1 MDFLISICKIDSFIG
16 FTLFEKSFEKEI
28 LSLTSKPPIIIAHR
42 GAQAVY
48 PEHTL
53 EAYKKAIELG
63 ADFIEPDLVMTKDG
77 ILVSRHEPYLS
88 ATTDVEDHPEFADRK
103 TTKSIDE
110 NEITDWF
117 VSDFRLAELKT
128 LRARQAR
135 PERSKEFD
143 GLFEITTF
151 QEIITLAKAHKTT
164 TGTPI
169 GIYPELKHPSYHTQL
184 GLPMLETF
192 LNQIEDQGFNARE
205 APIYVQCFEVAT
217 LKELR
222 KRSQVRIVQLIGATG
237 ITEEGTL
244 LFTKANN
251 EYDSEGAPFDFR
263 ESGNTNTYEWFA
275 TREGMEFVATY
286 ADAIGPWKGF
296 ILPYKEDQL
305 GNITLL
311 PATNFVTLAHEC
323 NLEVHTYTLRD
334 EDTQWQLG
342 EDVMSEYRRF
352 KALGVDGIFTD
363 NTEEAVRA
371 LRPD

>member
-1 MDFLISICKIDSFIG
+1 MDSIIW
-16 FTLFEKSFEKEI
+16 FTLFKIFEKEI
-28 LSLTSKPPIIIAHR
+28 LSMTSKPPIIIAHR

-77 ILVSRHEPYLS
+77 VLVSRHEPYIS
-88 ATTDVEDHPEFADRK
+88 GTTDVEDHPEFADRK
-103 TTKSIDE
+103 TTQSIDE

-117 VSDFRLAELKT
+117 VSDFTLAELKT

-143 GLFEITTF
+143 GLFKIVTF

-164 TGTPI
+164 TGNPV
-169 GIYPELKHPSYHTQL
+169 GIYPELKHPSYHTQV

-192 LNQIEDQGFNARE
+192 LNQIEGQGFNARE

-222 KRSQVRIVQLIGATG
+222 KRSQVRIVQLIGAVG
-237 ITEEGTL
+237 ITEKGTL
-244 LFTKANN
+244 LFTKENN

-263 ESGNTNTYEWFA
+263 ESGNTSTYEWFA

-296 ILPYKEDQL
+296 ILPYKEDQF
-305 GNITLL
+305 GNITVL
-311 PATNFVTLAHEC
+311 PATNFVIVAHEY

-334 EDTQWQLG
+334 EDTQWQIG
-342 EDVMSEYRRF
+342 EDVTSEYRRF

-363 NTEEAVRA
+363 NTEGAVRA
-371 LRPD
+371 LRSD